1 MAGGEVSGLFGR
13 LKSALSKS
21 SSKIGSGLEHL
32 FVKKKLDEATLAE
45 LEDLLLFSDV
55 GISATSN
62 IISSLRARKF
72 NKEITSEE
80 IKEDLAQLIAD
91 GLQRQNHDFILSPQ
105 KLNIIL
111 VCGVNGNG
119 KTTTIGKLAAAYKTA
134 GKKVA
139 IAACDTFRAAA
150 VDQIKKWSDR
160 SGALFFQGADKVDPA
175 SVAHKAITE
184 SIEQGIDVLF
194 IDTAGRLH
202 NNKNLMEEL
211 AKIIR
216 VIKKID
222 ESAPH
227 HSLLVI
233 DGTTGQ
239 NAITQVEHFKNLA
252 DVSGL
257 VITKLDGTAKA
268 GAVIAIVDKFKLPV
282 HFIGIGE
289 GIDDLKPFVPK
300 DFAGAL
306 VGII

>member
-1 MAGGEVSGLFGR
+1 MSGLFGR
-13 LKSALSKS
+13 LKSALSKT
-21 SSKIGSGLEHL
+21 SSKIGGGLEHL
-32 FVKKKLDEATLAE
+32 FVKRKLDNATLEE
-45 LEDLLLFSDV
+45 LEDLLLLSDV
-55 GISATSN
+55 GIKAAGD
-62 IISSLRARKF
+62 IISALKAKKF
-72 NKEITSEE
+72 NKEITSDE
-80 IKEDLAQLIAD
+80 IKQDLAQLITA
-91 GLQRQNHDFILSPQ
+91 GLDQQNHEFILNTG

-119 KTTTIGKLAAAYKTA
+119 KTTTIGKLASNYKA
-134 GKKVA
+134 EGKKVA

-150 VDQIKKWSDR
+150 VDQIKEWANR

-175 SVAHKAITE
+175 SVAHRAIVE
-184 SIEQGIDVLF
+184 SMEQGVDILF

-216 VIKKID
+216 VVKKID

-239 NAITQVEHFKNLA
+239 NALAQVENFKNLA
-252 DVSGL
+252 NVSGL

-268 GAVIAIVDKFKLPV
+268 GAVLAIVEKFKLPV

-289 GIDDLKPFVPK
+289 GIDDLKIFSSQ
-300 DFAGAL
+300 DFANAL
-306 VGII
+306 VDIHGI

>member
-1 MAGGEVSGLFGR
+1 MVSGLFSR
-13 LKSALSKS
+13 LTSALSKTSGKIS
-21 SSKIGSGLEHL
+21 SSLETL
-32 FVKKKLDEATLAE
+32 FVKKKLDDVTLEE

-55 GISATSN
+55 GVQSSRK
-62 IISSLRARKF
+62 IIASLRKQKF
-72 NKEITSEE
+72 NKEVTSEE
-80 IKEDLAQLIAD
+80 VKQDLAQLIEAS
-91 GLQRQNHDFILSPQ
+91 LQKQNHEFKINPT
-105 KLNIIL
+105 KLNVIL

-119 KTTTIGKLAAAYKTA
+119 KTTTIGKLAASYKA
-134 GKKVA
+134 EGKKVA

-160 SGALFFQGADKVDPA
+160 AGALFFQGADKIDPA
-175 SVAHKAITE
+175 SVAHRAITE
-184 SIEQGIDVLF
+184 SIEQGVDVLF

-211 AKIIR
+211 VKIIR

-227 HSLLVI
+227 HCLLVI

-239 NAITQVEHFKNLA
+239 NAITQVENFKNLA
-252 DVSGL
+252 DVTGL

-268 GAVIAIVDKFKLPV
+268 GAVISIVEKFKLPV

-289 GIDDLKPFVPK
+289 GIDDLKPFSPK
-300 DFAGAL
+300 DFSRAL
-306 VGII
+306 VGLETE

>member
-1 MAGGEVSGLFGR
+1 MSGLFGR
-13 LKSALSKS
+13 LKSALSKT
-21 SSKIGSGLEHL
+21 SSKIGGGLEHL
-32 FVKKKLDEATLAE
+32 FVKRKLDDATLEE
-45 LEDLLLFSDV
+45 LEDLLLVSDV
-55 GISATSN
+55 GIKAASD
-62 IISSLRARKF
+62 IISALKAKKF

-80 IKEDLAQLIAD
+80 IRQDLAQLIAA
-91 GLQRQNHDFILSPQ
+91 GLDQQNHEFILKAG

-119 KTTTIGKLAAAYKTA
+119 KTTTIGKLASNYKA
-134 GKKVA
+134 EGKKVA

-150 VDQIKKWSDR
+150 VDQIKEWANR

-175 SVAHKAITE
+175 SVAHRAIVE
-184 SIEQGIDVLF
+184 SAEQGVDILF

-216 VIKKID
+216 VVKKID
-222 ESAPH
+222 DSAPH

-239 NAITQVEHFKNLA
+239 NALAQVENFKNLA
-252 DVSGL
+252 DISGL

-268 GAVIAIVDKFKLPV
+268 GAVLAIVEKFKLPV

-289 GIDDLKPFVPK
+289 GIDDLKIFSSQ
-300 DFAGAL
+300 DFANAL
-306 VGII
+306 VDISASN